1 MRLGIYN
8 DDIYRVSEVDG
19 ISSISADR
27 AFLLFACEV
36 GERFDSV
43 VLLGRAVKSDVPADY
58 VLPGHVELAELP
70 YYLDLRQLS
79 RLARVSIRTFIE
91 MWRAVMRVD
100 CVWVFGPHPFA
111 PPLIVIALARRR
123 RVVLGVRSDAVQYYR
138 SRLPSGRWWPALVAV
153 WTLDRLYRVLSR
165 RLPTT
170 VVGSEIARRYGGHR
184 RSALDMTVS
193 LVRADQVAERPSDL
207 DWDGQIQL
215 LTIGRL
221 DREKNPFLLMEAMA
235 ELERRAPGRYRL
247 TWIGRGPLEAAVIEH
262 SKKLGI
268 EKHIEFHGYIPFGPS
283 LFEMYRRSH
292 MFVHSSLTEGVPQVI
307 VEALAF
313 ATPVVATDV
322 GGVGAALDFGGA
334 GVLVPPSDR
343 SALVDAVL
351 RVSADEELRS
361 RLVMR
366 GLELARQN
374 TLDAQATRVAEF
386 IAADA
391 VRKT

>member
-1 MRLGIYN
+1 M
-8 DDIYRVSEVDG
+8 
-19 ISSISADR
+19 
-27 AFLLFACEV
+27 
-36 GERFDSV
+36 
-43 VLLGRAVKSDVPADY
+43 
-58 VLPGHVELAELP
+58 
-70 YYLDLRQLS
+70 
-79 RLARVSIRTFIE
+79 
-91 MWRAVMRVD
+91 
-100 CVWVFGPHPFA
+100 
-111 PPLIVIALARRR
+111 
-123 RVVLGVRSDAVQYYR
+123 GVRSDAVQYYR

-262 SKKLGI
+262 SKKLGV